1 MNFEDACN
9 ELEASVEGVYK
20 STVKKICEQII
31 KDTPVDTGDLRGSWI
46 TSIGEPEITETPF
59 NDPNGDFPI
68 AENKAIVDRW
78 SIRQP
83 DDLFMSNGLPYSEK
97 IEFDGEYNPEWQRPE
112 GMVRVNLAQA
122 QGIISELQTGTGRF
136 L

>member
-9 ELEASVEGVYK
+9 EVVASAEGVYK

-31 KDTPVDTGDLRGSWI
+31 KDTPVDTGDLQGSWV
-46 TSIGEPEITETPF
+46 TSTGEPVLSTIPVGAGE
-59 NDPNGDFPI
+59 DGAI
-68 AENKAIVDRW
+68 ASNQTIVDNW
-78 SIRQP
+78 SIHNP
-83 DDLFMSNGLPYSEK
+83 EDLFMSNGLPYSEK
-97 IEFDGEYNPEWQRPE
+97 IEFDGEHNPQWQRPE